1 MLKGYLIVEKS
12 ALPDYFLKV
21 VETRQ
26 LLESGECAQVSEA
39 VKQTGISRSTYYKYK
54 DRILEPSELTIG
66 RKAVLSMLL
75 GHEAG
80 ALSRVL
86 ATISGYG
93 ASVLTIT
100 QSLPINGKASVT
112 VSLDLENMEESID
125 TLTDALSKARGAEA
139 VRLIAVE

>member
-26 LLESGECAQVSEA
+26 LLETGECAQVSEA

-54 DRILEPSELTIG
+54 DKILEPSELTVG

-86 ATISGYG
+86 SAISEYG

-125 TLTDALSKARGAEA
+125 ALTASLSQLKGTEA
-139 VRLIAVE
+139 VRLISVE

>member
-54 DRILEPSELTIG
+54 DRILEPSELTVG
-66 RKAVLSMLL
+66 RKAVLSMLCAVFRDASVMRISDANSSSIYR
-75 GHEAG
+75 AG
-80 ALSRVL
+80 AQRLSEFLSFTRANELYTAVNS
-86 ATISGYG
+86 AYSDIKGNVSPK
-93 ASVLTIT
+93 LT
-100 QSLPINGKASVT
+100 LC
-112 VSLDLENMEESID
+112 
-125 TLTDALSKARGAEA
+125 ALSAKIF
-139 VRLIAVE
+139 V

>member
-26 LLESGECAQVSEA
+26 LLESGECSQVSEA

-54 DRILEPSELTIG
+54 DRILEPSELTVG

-86 ATISGYG
+86 AAISDYG

-112 VSLDLENMEESID
+112 VSLDLENMEDSID
-125 TLTDALSKARGAEA
+125 ALTSALSQLKGTEA
-139 VRLIAVE
+139 VRLISVE

>member
-66 RKAVLSMLL
+66 RKAVFSMLL

-125 TLTDALSKARGAEA
+125 TLTGALAKSRGAEA

>member
-21 VETRQ
+21 VMTRQ

-54 DRILEPSELTIG
+54 DRILEPSELTVG

-86 ATISGYG
+86 SAISEYG

-125 TLTDALSKARGAEA
+125 ALTSALAQLKGTEA
-139 VRLIAVE
+139 VRLISVE